1 MEYEKKNTGALFQND
16 KGDNPKRPDYK
27 GMFFD
32 EREREYK
39 LSVWV
44 KTSKKGEKFLSIV
57 AELKEE
63 PHPSMM
69 QPKAH
74 EPKKEYA
81 KEENDDLPF

>member
-1 MEYEKKNTGALFQND
+1 MEYEKKNTGVLFPND

-32 EREREYK
+32 EREREFK
-39 LSVWV
+39 LSGWV

-63 PHPSMM
+63 PHPSMQ
-69 QPKAH
+69 QPQAH
-74 EPKKEYA
+74 TPKQEYQH
-81 KEENDDLPF
+81 EDDSLPF